1 MYAYSLLTDMKK
13 NMDFS
18 DIEEH
23 KQHSEQ
29 HIDKQQAAAATT
41 TT

>member
-1 MYAYSLLTDMKK
+1 MKK

-23 KQHSEQ
+23 KHQNEQ
-29 HIDKQQAAAATT
+29 HIDKQQHKKEVIRS
-41 TT
+41 

>member
-1 MYAYSLLTDMKK
+1 MKK

-29 HIDKQQAAAATT
+29 HIDKQQAAATT
-41 TT
+41 

>member
-1 MYAYSLLTDMKK
+1 MKK

-23 KQHSEQ
+23 KQHNEQ
-29 HIDKQQAAAATT
+29 HIDKQQHKKEVITS
-41 TT
+41 